1 MVCFVRDKPLII
13 CIAGKMKTQNKLLII
28 LIVTAVLLF
37 AGFMIILN
45 IQKKQNSILINSG
58 IEQQSA
64 ILKTAVEAKSD
75 LVYRTLYDYTYWDD
89 LINYLNQ
96 PDTTWANDNLYT
108 LFSSFH
114 VNAVWMYK
122 LDLTAVFEETRLD
135 SVRQIQAPVYKGVFP
150 LLYKTT
156 LIKYYQSTE
165 QGMLE
170 IHGATMHPSND
181 ESRKLPPQGY
191 FFMAKQLDNAYIT
204 ELENLTGGTIT
215 LTTHSPEPVR
225 LQGNRITTYYPLN
238 DWEGKTVAWFE
249 LSREYNFLTVFH
261 RLSDITIWFLAI
273 LIFVILAIF
282 FISFDFL
289 VKKPLGVISQALFTK
304 SSDDRLKLKSLK
316 SEFKKIGLLI
326 DAYFKQQEAL
336 ETEIEVRKKTEAQKE
351 KLIAELDSANR
362 ELKDF
367 AYIVSHDLKAPLRA
381 IGSISQW
388 IHADYA
394 DKLDEDGKMQLD
406 LLLSRVHRMQNL
418 IEGVLAYSRV
428 TRVKEEK
435 EQVDLNKLVKDAI
448 EMVSAPANL
457 VINADHNLPTVLYG
471 PTRLLQVF
479 ENLISNAIKYNDKE
493 IGEIYIRCADAGHVW
508 SISIADNGPGIEE
521 KYFEKIFQIFQ
532 TLKSRDE
539 YESTGIGLTIVKKIV
554 EANGGTIQVD
564 STPGEGARFTFTI
577 PK

>member
-1 MVCFVRDKPLII
+1 
-13 CIAGKMKTQNKLLII
+13 MKTQNKLLII
-28 LIVTAVLLF
+28 LIITAILLF

-58 IEQQSA
+58 IEQQKA
-64 ILKTAVEAKSD
+64 IMKTAVSAKSD
-75 LVYRTLYDYTYWDD
+75 VVYRTLYDYTYWDD
-89 LINYLNQ
+89 LINYMNQ
-96 PDTTWANDNLYT
+96 PDTGWANDNLYT

-114 VNAVWMYK
+114 VNAVWMYNP
-122 LDLTAVFEETRLD
+122 DLKAVFDETRFDTLEIEQ
-135 SVRQIQAPVYKGVFP
+135 SPIYKGVFP
-150 LLYKTT
+150 VLYK
-156 LIKYYQSTE
+156 LKFIKYYLNSP
-165 QGMLE
+165 QGILE

-181 ESRKLPPQGY
+181 ELRKLTPRGY
-191 FFMAKQLDNAYIT
+191 FFMAKLFDSTYLKEI
-204 ELENLTGGTIT
+204 ESLTGGKIF
-215 LTTHSPEPVR
+215 LASHSPDTVR
-225 LQGNRITTYYPLN
+225 LNGNIITTNYPLT
-238 DWEGKTVAWFE
+238 DWNGETIAWLE
-249 LSREYNFLTVFH
+249 LSREYEFLNVFQ
-261 RLSDITIWFLAI
+261 RLSDIIVWFLAI
-273 LIFVILAIF
+273 LILVILAIF
-282 FISFDFL
+282 FISFNFL
-289 VKKPLGVISQALFTK
+289 VKIPLNKISQALFTK
-304 SSDDRLKLKSLK
+304 SDEDRLELRNLK

-326 DAYFKQQEAL
+326 EDYFEQQEAL

-351 KLIAELDSANR
+351 KLIRELDNANH

-428 TRVKEEK
+428 ARVKEEN
-435 EQVDLNKLVKDAI
+435 EPVDLNKLVKDAI
-448 EMVSAPANL
+448 EMVAPPATFK
-457 VINADHNLPTVLYG
+457 ITMAQNLPTVSFG

-479 ENLISNAIKYNDKE
+479 ENLISNAVKYNDKE
-493 IGEIYIRCADAGHVW
+493 AGEIEIRCTDAGNVW
-508 SISIADNGPGIEE
+508 SISVADNGPGIEE

-539 YESTGIGLTIVKKIV
+539 FESTGIGLTIVKKII
-554 EANGGTIQVD
+554 EANGGTIHV
-564 STPGEGARFTFTI
+564 SSVPGEGTTFTFTI